1 MWYERGCERNMRKNC
16 HSIHLNFR
24 EFYHK
29 GLRSDITLKKEYTCS
44 KCGEQIVLTDY
55 DKMLKRSN
63 HITGLIMGVSLLVLF
78 NIDDVITPDL
88 IKSLFDGFDLSE
100 LFIRV
105 LTSIFRFV
113 LFVIPTL
120 VIDWLLIWLD
130 RVRQLKKY
138 CSKIEDCPAM
148 IERSK

>member
-1 MWYERGCERNMRKNC
+1 MKKLKKHTIYPNLM
-16 HSIHLNFR
+16 
-24 EFYHK
+24 EFYHS
-29 GLRSDITLKKEYTCS
+29 GWRSNTTLKEEYKCS
-44 KCGEQIVLTDY
+44 KCGKKIKLADY
-55 DKMLKRSN
+55 DNMLNRSN
-63 HITGLIMGVSLLVLF
+63 HITGLIMGVSLFILF

-88 IKSLFDGFDLSE
+88 IKSLFDEFDLSE
-100 LFIRV
+100 LFIRI